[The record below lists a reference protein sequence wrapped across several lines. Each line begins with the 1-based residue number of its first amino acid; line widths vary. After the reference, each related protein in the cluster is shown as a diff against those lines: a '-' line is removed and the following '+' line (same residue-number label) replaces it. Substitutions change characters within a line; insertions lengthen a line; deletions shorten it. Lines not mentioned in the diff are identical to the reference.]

1 MTRKFTR
8 REFIRTVGL
17 AGAGV
22 TLAPHLL
29 KHVVRNA
36 YGAGFSYV
44 YRVLNCPVPD
54 WAHSSTHQG
63 LEGLLHLMGRSENPL
78 HFYRTAAPF
87 DHDANPYGSPTGIIA
102 PNDVVLIK
110 VNCEWRER
118 GMTNTDL
125 LRGLIQMIV
134 SHPDGFTGEVVVVE
148 NGQWD
153 SYLFEASA
161 NNAEDHGQS
170 VADVAGMFPGHNVS
184 LYRHNGTGTLSWCDL
199 RTTSVQ
205 EYDQGNMTDGYVNN
219 HTSASYTSYP
229 KFTTAYGTRISL
241 RHGIW
246 SGSAYDA
253 TRLKFLNV
261 PVLKNHSYMGVTA
274 ALKHYMGVLSTAM
287 TSNQHHP
294 QLYQNGLMGRMMG
307 AVRFPDLNI
316 IDALF
321 VQPNHPEG
329 PASSYSSA
337 VRLNQLLAGVDPVA
351 LDYYAGKQ
359 VLYALSGYDRHNPDS
374 LYTETTNP
382 YHDGTES
389 RGYPYNAF
397 RQYLLTSQTQLGNY
411 GFTTRMSDSEIVSY
425 VANATERP
433 SSARPRLWKTYF

>member
-17 AGAGV
+17 AGAGL
-22 TLAPHLL
+22 TLAPHLVQ
-29 KHVVRNA
+29 HVVRNA
-36 YGAGFSYV
+36 YGAGSSYV
-44 YRVLNCPVPD
+44 YRALNCPVPD
-54 WAHSSTHQG
+54 WVNSSTHQG
-63 LEGLLHLMGRSENPL
+63 FEGLLHLMGRSQNPL
-78 HFYRTAAPF
+78 HFYRTAAPY
-87 DHDANPYGSPTGIIA
+87 DYNSNPFGSPTGIIA

-110 VNCEWRER
+110 VNCEWRQR

-153 SYLFEASA
+153 SYLFEGSA

-170 VADVAGMFPGHNVS
+170 VADVAGMFPGYNVS
-184 LYRHNGTGTLSWCDL
+184 LYRRNGTQYQAWMDMRSIT
-199 RTTSVQ
+199 VQ
-205 EYDQGNMTDGYVNN
+205 DYDQGNMTDGYVNY
-219 HTSASYTSYP
+219 HATAAYTSYP

-246 SGSAYDA
+246 TGSAYDA
-253 TRLKFLNV
+253 ARLKFLNV
-261 PVLKNHSYMGVTA
+261 PVLKNHRLMGVTA

-287 TSNQHHP
+287 TIEQHHP

-307 AVRFPDLNI
+307 AVRYPDLNI

-329 PASSYSSA
+329 PASSYSTA
-337 VRLNQLLAGVDPVA
+337 VRLNQLLASVDPVA
-351 LDYYAGKQ
+351 LDYYTGKQ

-389 RGYPYNAF
+389 RGYPYNVF
-397 RQYLLTSQTQLGNY
+397 RQYLMTSQTKLASY
-411 GFTTRMSDSEIVSY
+411 GLATRMSDSEIVAY
-425 VANATERP
+425 VANATDRP
-433 SSARPRLWKTYF
+433 SSVKRRFWATYS